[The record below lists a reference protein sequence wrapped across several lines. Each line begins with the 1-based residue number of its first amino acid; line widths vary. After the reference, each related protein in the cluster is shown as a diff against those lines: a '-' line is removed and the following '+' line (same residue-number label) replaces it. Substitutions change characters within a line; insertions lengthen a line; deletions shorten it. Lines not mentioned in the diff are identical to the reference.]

1 MALVVYNP
9 DSKGIRSNERD
20 DYKSIRDKL
29 EMLMSEDR
37 EKPYLG
43 LSN

>member
-9 DSKGIRSNERD
+9 NSKTTHERD
-20 DYKSIRDKL
+20 DYKSIREKL
-29 EMLMSEDR
+29 DMLMSEDR